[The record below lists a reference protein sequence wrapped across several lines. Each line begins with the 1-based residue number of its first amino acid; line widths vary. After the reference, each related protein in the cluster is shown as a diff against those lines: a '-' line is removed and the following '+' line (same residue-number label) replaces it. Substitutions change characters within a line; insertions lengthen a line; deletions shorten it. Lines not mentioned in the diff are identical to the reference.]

1 MAAKK
6 KPALAALPEVII
18 PDVSFFGIR
27 HHSPRSSAALL
38 SLLEA
43 TRPECILVEGPVDA
57 RPLYEAVAANDTVP
71 PVAILGYRTDDQVG
85 SSFYP
90 LASYSPEYVAIRWAY
105 ANKVDFDFIDI
116 PFAQSIAYESSEETD
131 AEERQDPGH
140 DMTASGEFY
149 KALAS
154 RFGCRSF
161 EEFWEAQFEGP
172 SYDAETF
179 RSAIVAYS
187 DVSRQF
193 GTDLDFHRARDTFM
207 ATRIKEKIDGGANP
221 AKTLVIAG
229 AAHIAAFMAKDVFA
243 EKISLL
249 PQACQVAVTLIPYSF
264 TRLAEQTGYGA
275 GNRAPRYYERAYQ
288 RGCDFKMASLEML
301 IEFCS
306 HLRMRGFAASLADTI
321 EAYRLANMLAQM
333 RDKSSP
339 GLDEVRD
346 AAAATLCRG
355 DLTHID
361 GFLWPTVVGNAVGR
375 VGATVAK
382 NSLQQEFW
390 NEVKNYRLPQKDD
403 PESFVLKLNDPH
415 HVSASVF
422 LHRLRISDVPYASFI
437 GKDEK
442 EAAGGVDAL
451 SRVRE
456 SWQAQWTPATELALA
471 ERVVL
476 GDSFERVSERKL
488 RDSLSTAVRTADTA
502 QILLEAVV
510 SDIDGIVSSALEMCN
525 GFAANDGDVISLADA
540 CRTLSG
546 LVSYGTSRKTMEG
559 AKAAIEALCAQ
570 TFARV
575 CLRIPDAC
583 KTDDD
588 GATAIQ
594 KAILTV
600 HEIAAAQSLVDKK
613 LWFETARG
621 LIGDYTIHPLCAGSI
636 TGLLFVAREISE
648 VEVQQIIE
656 QRLTFRSQPAQAA
669 GFLAGF
675 LEVNALI
682 IVRDAG
688 IVEKLN
694 EFMSSLNPEDFMN
707 ALPMLRRAFTQL
719 GATERR
725 YLIENLL
732 KLTGAPVTES
742 LTILKEKD
750 KAKLKTVSKEMSKIM
765 KDLDDLL

>member
-1 MAAKK
+1 MASKK
-6 KPALAALPEVII
+6 KQPEIVL

-27 HHSPRSSAALL
+27 HHSPRSSSALFALL
-38 SLLEA
+38 EKM
-43 TRPECILVEGPVDA
+43 RPECILVEGPTDA
-57 RPLYEAVAANDTVP
+57 RPLFEAVAASDTLP

-90 LASYSPEYVAIRWAY
+90 LASYSPEYVAIRWAF

-116 PFAQSIAYESSEETD
+116 PFEQSIAYDRQQKEDPSED
-131 AEERQDPGH
+131 AEPENNS
-140 DMTASGEFY
+140 ALFY
-149 KALAS
+149 KTLAD

-172 SYDAETF
+172 SYDPDTF
-179 RSAIVAYS
+179 RAVIVAYS

-193 GTDLDFHRARDTFM
+193 GADLDFHRARDAFM
-207 ATRIKEKIDGGANP
+207 AARIQDKIQGGANP
-221 AKTLVIAG
+221 SRTLVVAG
-229 AAHIAAFMAKDVFA
+229 AAHVAAFMAKDVA
-243 EKISLL
+243 PEKIDLL
-249 PQACQVAVTLIPYSF
+249 PAACPVAVTLIPYSF

-288 RGCDFKMASLEML
+288 RGCDFKAASLEML

-306 HLRMRGFAASLADTI
+306 HLRLRGFAVSLADTI

-333 RDKSSP
+333 RNKSAP

-355 DLTHID
+355 ELSHID
-361 GFLWPTVVGNAVGR
+361 GFLWPTVVGSAVGK
-375 VGATVAK
+375 VGAAVAK

-390 NEVKNYRLPQKDD
+390 NEVRKFRLPESDN

-422 LHRLRISDVPYASFI
+422 LHRLRISDVPYGSFI

-456 SWQAQWTPATELALA
+456 TWQAQWTPATELALA

-476 GDSFERVSERKL
+476 GDSFERVCARRL
-488 RDSLSTAVRTADTA
+488 RDSLSSAPRTAEAA

-510 SDIDGIVSSALEMCN
+510 ADIDGIVSSALEVCN
-525 GFAANDGDVISLADA
+525 KFAANDGDVISLANA

-546 LVSYGTSRKTMEG
+546 LVSYGTSRKSMEG
-559 AKAAIEALCAQ
+559 AKAAIEALCSQ
-570 TFARV
+570 TFSRV
-575 CLRIPDAC
+575 SLRIPDAC

-588 GATAIQ
+588 GAPSIQ
-594 KAILTV
+594 NAILAI
-600 HEIAAAQSLVDKK
+600 HEIALAQKLVDKQ
-613 LWFETARG
+613 LWFETARQ
-621 LIGDYTIHPLCAGSI
+621 LIRDYTIHPLCAGSI
-636 TGLLFVAREISE
+636 AGLLYVAREISDKE
-648 VEVQQIIE
+648 AQEIIE

-669 GFLAGF
+669 GFVAGF

-694 EFMSSLNPEDFMN
+694 EFILELSADEFVN
-707 ALPMLRRAFTQL
+707 ALPMLRRAFVQL

-725 YLIENLL
+725 YLIENIL
-732 KLTGAPVTES
+732 KLTGASPAES
-742 LTILKEKD
+742 VAILKEKD
-750 KAKLKTVSKEMSKIM
+750 KEKLKTVSKEMGKIM